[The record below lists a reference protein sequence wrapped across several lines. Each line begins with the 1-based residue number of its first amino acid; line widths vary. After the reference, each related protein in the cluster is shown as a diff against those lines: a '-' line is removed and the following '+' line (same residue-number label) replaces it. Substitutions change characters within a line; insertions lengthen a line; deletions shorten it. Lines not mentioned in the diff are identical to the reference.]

1 MPQINISINGRSFP
15 MTCGAGE
22 EGKLKDLARYVDS
35 HVANHVQNVGQVGDA
50 RLFLMAALTIA
61 AELGDAVG
69 QLEDMQSGLAMGE
82 EASASLDQ
90 AARLIDTLAD
100 KIEADAQISA

>member
-15 MTCGAGE
+15 MTCEPGD

-61 AELGDAVG
+61 AELGNAVG
-69 QLEDMQSGLAMGE
+69 RLEDMQHGLAMGDEAVAVLE
-82 EASASLDQ
+82 EA
-90 AARLIDTLAD
+90 ARRIDTLSE
-100 KIEADAQISA
+100 KVEATA

>member
-1 MPQINISINGRSFP
+1 

-35 HVANHVQNVGQVGDA
+35 HVSSHVQNVGQVGDA

-69 QLEDMQSGLAMGE
+69 QLEDMQHGVAMGE
-82 EASASLDQ
+82 SAGSAMED

-100 KIEADAQISA
+100 KIEAEAQISA

>member
-1 MPQINISINGRSFP
+1 MPQINLSINGRSFP
-15 MTCGAGE
+15 MTCEPGD

-35 HVANHVQNVGQVGDA
+35 HVANHVQNVGQVGHA

-69 QLEDMQSGLAMGE
+69 QLEDMQHGLAMGD
-82 EASASLDQ
+82 EAATLLAE
-90 AARLIDTLAD
+90 AARRIDTLSE
-100 KIEADAQISA
+100 KVEAGALTSA